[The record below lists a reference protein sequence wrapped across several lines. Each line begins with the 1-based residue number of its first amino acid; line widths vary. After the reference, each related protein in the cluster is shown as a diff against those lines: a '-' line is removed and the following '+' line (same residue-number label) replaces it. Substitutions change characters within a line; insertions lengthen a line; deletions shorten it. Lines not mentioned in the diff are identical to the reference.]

1 MRMSREAMAR
11 HHDEIVAAAARMLRE
26 RGIEGTSVADLMQA
40 AGLTH
45 GGFYRHF
52 ETKEALV
59 AEASEVAFDGML
71 ASIDANFGKL
81 GPADGLKR
89 YISRYL
95 SSVHVREPGAGCP
108 VAGFGADAA
117 RAGPAVRKTFADR
130 IRKLIDKLA
139 TALHGSAAE
148 RQAKAATTCAMLVG
162 AVVIARAVGD
172 SKLAGE
178 VLAACREA
186 LEPATA
192 KGKA

>member
-11 HHDEIVAAAARMLRE
+11 HHEEIVAAAARMLRE
-26 RGIEGTSVADLMQA
+26 RGVEGTSVADLMQA

-52 ETKEALV
+52 ATKEELV

-71 ASIDANFGKL
+71 ASIDANFSKL

-89 YISRYL
+89 YIGRYL
-95 SSVHVREPGAGCP
+95 SSVHVKEPGAGCP

-130 IRKLIDKLA
+130 IRKQIDKLA
-139 TALHGSAAE
+139 TAFDGSAAE
-148 RQAKAATTCAMLVG
+148 RQAKAASAFATLVG
-162 AVVIARAVGD
+162 AVVIARAVGEG
-172 SKLAGE
+172 KLASE
-178 VLAACREA
+178 VLSACREA
-186 LEPATA
+186 LEPTA
-192 KGKA
+192 ARKG